1 MMNKNLLLFFILTCP
16 LFAISQSDT
25 VKKKAFILASVSYEL
40 GRTIDRYPQIDLD
53 MMYDLT
59 QNPAELDRNL
69 TGYTVTHDRDVEGS
83 KMGASIALI
92 PFNKDENDYS
102 TTSEIRLGLFY
113 SVRGTNLSYVL
124 SDTSGAFQSAS
135 YSTRFKELSIN
146 AAYVW
151 KYSPKF
157 AQRFTLH
164 AGLGLGLGSSLY
176 DKTSVAEHISSGQTN
191 EIPNSLF
198 NVYKGKSSLF
208 ARAYTPIGI
217 DFALAE
223 RFDVGLQS
231 YFGVALQQV
240 YSGESYFIPL
250 SGTLAVKV
258 SFYF

>member
-1 MMNKNLLLFFILTCP
+1 MNRNLLLFLILACP
-16 LFAISQSDT
+16 ALAFSQSDT
-25 VKKKAFILASVSYEL
+25 VKKKSFILASVSYEL
-40 GRTIDRYPQIDLD
+40 GRTIDRYSQFDLD

-59 QNPAELDRNL
+59 KTPSELDRDI
-69 TGYTVTHDRDVEGS
+69 TEYGVTQFLDVKGS

-92 PFNKDENDYS
+92 PFDKKENDYS
-102 TTSEIRLGLFY
+102 TIREFRLGLFY
-113 SVRGTNLSYVL
+113 SVRGTNLSYIL
-124 SDTSGAFQSAS
+124 RDTSGGFQSVD

-146 AAYVW
+146 GAHVW

-164 AGLGLGLGSSLY
+164 AGLGLGIGSTLY
-176 DKTSVAEHISSGQTN
+176 DKTSVAEHLSSGQPN
-191 EIPNSLF
+191 EIPTSLF

-223 RFDVGLQS
+223 RFDVGVQS
-231 YFGVALQQV
+231 TFGVAFQQV
-240 YSGESYFIPL
+240 YGGENYFIPL
-250 SGTLAVKV
+250 SGSLAVKV